1 MKKFI
6 KWFLIIIFSIIVLI
20 IAAAIVIP
28 IVFKPQLLEI
38 AKTEINKQVT
48 AKVEFDDFKVS
59 VLRGFP
65 DVYIGLTDLSVV
77 GTGQFEGQTL
87 VAFDEF
93 SVTVDIVSVLKM
105 ENIEVKS
112 ILLDKPVMNAI
123 IAKNGKANWDIVP
136 PSDEAVEEETSSEE
150 MTMRV
155 ALRKFR
161 IRKASVT
168 YTDYESN
175 MKATVEN
182 LNFTLAG
189 NMGMDYSD
197 LDIETTV
204 GIINFYMDGVRYMK
218 NASANFDATIGAD
231 LANSIYSFKENT
243 LKINEIEL
251 NFDGKVSM
259 PTDDIDVDLTFAT
272 GNTSFK
278 SLLSMV
284 PAIYMNDFKD
294 LKTEGK
300 LSLNG
305 WVKGTM
311 TEKTM
316 PSANINL
323 TVENARFQYPDLP
336 KSAENISIATKIYY
350 DGVNDDKTTVDVSK
364 FHIEMAGN
372 PFDMNLSIRTP
383 MSDMQLKGTFKGKID
398 FNSLADVIPLDDMK
412 ISGLL
417 ESNIVFGGR
426 MSYIE
431 KEQYEKFNANGQL
444 NLRNFQFESPDLPKA
459 MKISEASMR
468 FSPQYVQLSSFK
480 ANIGKTDLQMSGRL
494 ENFIPYAFSDGTVKG
509 TLNLKSSLIDAN
521 EFLSEGEETVEEEE
535 STEMTVVE
543 VPKNIDFV
551 LSSSLSKILYDKLE
565 ITNFR
570 GQVIVRNGKVQMN
583 NVNLNMLK
591 GSMNLSGEYNTQNI
605 KKPSVDFL
613 MDIRGFDIPAAFN
626 SLSMIEGIAP
636 QLKHVA
642 GNVSTKL
649 TFKTMLDKTM
659 SPVLPSVNAYGRFA
673 SKNISISGSPLF
685 TKVGD
690 ALKNKD
696 LSNPKLND
704 FDADISVKD
713 GKITIKPFDT
723 GIKDIKLNIGG
734 DLGLDQSINYKAK
747 IEMPRSKLG
756 AASQALDLVNQQ
768 AAKLGIPVKQ
778 SDVVKLNLLITGTST
793 SPKVRI
799 ATEGGEVKEIK
810 EQVKDKVK
818 EVVDEQVDKAEE
830 EARRKAKE
838 EADKLIANAEK
849 EAAKVRADARVL
861 AEKIRKEAE
870 IKAQKVENEAKGK
883 GPIAVQV
890 AKKAADK
897 IRKEGDDA
905 AKKVIREADAK
916 AQAIIDKAKA
926 EAAKIEADAAKKK

>member
-6 KWFLIIIFSIIVLI
+6 KWLLIAIFSLIALVLI
-20 IAAAIVIP
+20 AAIVIP

-38 AKTEINKQVT
+38 AKKEINKQVT
-48 AKVEFDDFKVS
+48 AKVEFNDFKVS
-59 VLRGFP
+59 ILRGFP

-77 GTGQFEGQTL
+77 GTGQFEGETL

-136 PSDEAVEEETSSEE
+136 PSDEVVEEETSGEPVE
-150 MTMRV
+150 MRV

-161 IRKASVT
+161 IRKANVS

-175 MKATVEN
+175 MKADVEN
-182 LNFTLAG
+182 LNFTLSG
-189 NMGMDYSD
+189 NMGLDYSD

-218 NASANFDATIGAD
+218 NASASFDATIGAD
-231 LANSIYSFKENT
+231 LANSVYAFKKNT

-251 NFDGKVSM
+251 NFDGKVAM
-259 PTDDIDVDLTFAT
+259 PSDDIDVDVTFAT

-284 PAIYMNDFKD
+284 PAIYMTDFKD

-300 LSLNG
+300 LALNG

-364 FHIEMAGN
+364 FHVDMAGN
-372 PFDMNLSIRTP
+372 PFDMNLAVRTP
-383 MSDMQLKGTFKGKID
+383 MSDMQLNGTFKGKID
-398 FNSLADVIPLDDMK
+398 FNSMADVIPLEDMK

-431 KEQYEKFNANGQL
+431 KEQYEKFKANGQL
-444 NLRNFQFESPDLPKA
+444 NLKNFEFESPDLPKA

-468 FSPQYVQLSSFK
+468 FSPQFVQLSAFK

-494 ENFIPYAFSDGTVKG
+494 ENFIPYVFSDGTVKG

-521 EFLSEGEETVEEEE
+521 EFLTEGEETIEEE
-535 STEMTVVE
+535 SEEMTVIE

-551 LSSSLSKILYDKLE
+551 LSSSLNKILYDKLE

-570 GQVIVRNGKVQMN
+570 GQVVVRNGKVQMK

-613 MDIRGFDIPAAFN
+613 MDIRGFDIPTTFN
-626 SLSMIEGIAP
+626 SLSMLEGIAP

-649 TFKTMLDKTM
+649 TFKTLLDKTM
-659 SPVLPSVNAYGRFA
+659 SPILPSVNAYGRFA

-793 SPKVRI
+793 KPKVRI
-799 ATEGGEVKEIK
+799 ATEGGEAKDVK
-810 EQVKDKVK
+810 EQVKEEVKKVV
-818 EVVDEQVDKAEE
+818 EEQVDKGKE
-830 EARRKAKE
+830 EARRRAKE
-838 EADKLIANAEK
+838 QADKLIADAEK
-849 EAAKVRADARVL
+849 EAAKIRADARVL

-870 IKAQKVENEAKGK
+870 TKAKKVENEAKGK

-897 IRKEGDDA
+897 IREEGDDA

-926 EAAKIEADAAKKK
+926 EAAKLEADAAKK